1 MLTSHDKNLPIH
13 YIFAERPAR
22 TRWYIGDTL
31 QIKIFL
37 YLLMDRKFEKLWSKI
52 PTKRNN
58 NYLLD
63 PLPLAISY
71 VFLKKISIIDMK
83 KLK

>member
-1 MLTSHDKNLPIH
+1 
-13 YIFAERPAR
+13 
-22 TRWYIGDTL
+22 
-31 QIKIFL
+31 
-37 YLLMDRKFEKLWSKI
+37 MDRKFEKLWSKI

-83 KLK
+83 S